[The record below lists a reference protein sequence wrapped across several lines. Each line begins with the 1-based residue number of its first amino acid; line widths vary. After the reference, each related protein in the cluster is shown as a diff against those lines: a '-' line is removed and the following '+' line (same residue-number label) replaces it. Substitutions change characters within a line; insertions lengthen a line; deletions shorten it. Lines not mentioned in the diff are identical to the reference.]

1 MKEGFDPLGTAM
13 MTYFVYF
20 IISKVKKTISYVGY
34 TNNLERRLKLNNT
47 NKGAKFTK
55 GKKWKL
61 AYYETF
67 KSKKEAMKKEYV
79 LKNYKLRNKLKA
91 II

>member
-1 MKEGFDPLGTAM
+1 MS
-13 MTYFVYF
+13 YFVYL
-20 IISKVKKTISYVGY
+20 ITSKDKKKTISYVGY
-34 TNNLERRLKLNNT
+34 TNNLDKRIKLHNT

-79 LKNYKLRNKLKA
+79 LKKNFKLRNKLKA